1 VLRVA
6 LLFVA
11 SAVLA
16 LDAAQPAAPSPSEIA
31 AAVQRRYDTVRDF
44 SANFEQTYRGG
55 VLRKTSVERGTVKI
69 KKPARMRWE
78 YEHPEK
84 KTFVSDGSQL
94 YSYVPADKQVA
105 VSPVPEADQATTAVL
120 FLAGKGNLLRDFMIG
135 YGPAGPAGT
144 LSLKLTPKKAEREYD
159 WLTLV
164 VDAGSY
170 QIRSLSTADSQG
182 GQSTFVFTNLKENVG
197 LADTTFA
204 FKIPRGVDVFR

>member
-1 VLRVA
+1 
-6 LLFVA
+6 
-11 SAVLA
+11 
-16 LDAAQPAAPSPSEIA
+16 
-31 AAVQRRYDTVRDF
+31 
-44 SANFEQTYRGG
+44 
-55 VLRKTSVERGTVKI
+55 
-69 KKPARMRWE
+69 
-78 YEHPEK
+78 
-84 KTFVSDGSQL
+84 
-94 YSYVPADKQVA
+94 
-105 VSPVPEADQATTAVL
+105 
-120 FLAGKGNLLRDFMIG
+120 MIG

-204 FKIPRGVDVFR
+204 FKIPRGVDVVR